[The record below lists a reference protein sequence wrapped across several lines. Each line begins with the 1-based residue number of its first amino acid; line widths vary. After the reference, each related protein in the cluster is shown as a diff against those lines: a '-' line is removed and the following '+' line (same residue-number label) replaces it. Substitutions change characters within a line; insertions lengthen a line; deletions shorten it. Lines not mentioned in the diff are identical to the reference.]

1 MNTPKS
7 WTAVLL
13 TAALLAASALPLW
26 AHRPIFSD
34 IVPNRYALALEIA
47 DPTVSQVYY
56 STLDPASPQT
66 WLGFSAT
73 AGQSIYLSLGVPA
86 IGRLRRFRPRLVLI
100 GPGLEPIEL
109 PFAVPPG
116 AGGLMLDPEAE
127 PRFFHEEFTGTDSWI
142 LIQTTVRLP
151 ASGHYYVVAYPEQAS
166 PPGDKLW
173 MAIGT
178 KERFGL
184 GDLLSFGKIRRF
196 VRRFHELQ

>member
-1 MNTPKS
+1 MNKPTL
-7 WTAVLL
+7 WLA
-13 TAALLAASALPLW
+13 AALFAASALPLW

-34 IVPNRYALALEIA
+34 TAPSRYALALEIE

-66 WLGFSAT
+66 WLGFTGT
-73 AGQSIYLSLGVPA
+73 AGQSVYLSLGVPA
-86 IGRLRRFRPRLVLI
+86 IDRLRRFRPRLVLL

-109 PFAVPPG
+109 PFAIPPG
-116 AGGLMLDPEAE
+116 VGGRIFSPEGE

-142 LIQTTVRLP
+142 LIETTVRLP
-151 ASGHYYVVAYPEQAS
+151 ATGRFYVVAYPEESS

-173 MAIGT
+173 VAIGT

-184 GDLLSFGKIRRF
+184 ADLLSFGKIKRF
-196 VRRFHELQ
+196 VRSFHEVQ